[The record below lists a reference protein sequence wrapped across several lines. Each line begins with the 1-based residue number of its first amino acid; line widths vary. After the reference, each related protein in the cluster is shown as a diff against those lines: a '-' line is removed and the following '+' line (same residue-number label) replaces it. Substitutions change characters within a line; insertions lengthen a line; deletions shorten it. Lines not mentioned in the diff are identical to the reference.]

1 MQLAM
6 ERCIVG
12 DHRRHAT
19 TTSHLKLQFLYQWAD
34 KGFIWCSAYLTA
46 CFPWTPEMLA
56 TCASSEQQHS
66 STRASKLQLWIILLT
81 C

>member
-19 TTSHLKLQFLYQWAD
+19 TTSHPKLQFLYQWAD
-34 KGFIWCSAYLTA
+34 KGFDFVLGLSHGLLSMDSRNVGDMYT
-46 CFPWTPEMLA
+46 E
-56 TCASSEQQHS
+56 SHS
-66 STRASKLQLWIILLT
+66 SARASKLQLWIVLLT

>member
-19 TTSHLKLQFLYQWAD
+19 TTSHPKLQFLYQWAD
-34 KGFIWCSAYLTA
+34 KGFDFVLGLSHGLLSMDSRNVGDMRILKAIA
-46 CFPWTPEMLA
+46 RPELVS
-56 TCASSEQQHS
+56 CNCGSF
-66 STRASKLQLWIILLT
+66 

>member
-34 KGFIWCSAYLTA
+34 KGFHLVLGLSYGLLSMDSRNVGNMRIIRATA
-46 CFPWTPEMLA
+46 
-56 TCASSEQQHS
+56 
-66 STRASKLQLWIILLT
+66 QLDES
-81 C
+81 